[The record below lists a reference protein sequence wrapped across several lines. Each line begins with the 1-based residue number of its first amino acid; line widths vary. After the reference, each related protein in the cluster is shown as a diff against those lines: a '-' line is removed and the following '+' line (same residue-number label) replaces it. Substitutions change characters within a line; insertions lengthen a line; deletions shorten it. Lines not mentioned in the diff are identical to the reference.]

1 MLLCG
6 SVLARILSHLM
17 DRVASCP
24 RPRAT
29 RPRVEASTST
39 ESQPRRISLRQSLTG
54 DQVCLPGVST
64 EKNGWT
70 VPGYYLIRNLL
81 RVLVLKVAENGTVDS
96 EGERFRIAGVLM
108 ASNSRPAPAGLT
120 VGECGS
126 VDDVVQVL
134 YGEDVLD
141 ADASEFEARPC
152 ADLDSVRTPVTPSS
166 CGDVSE

>member
-1 MLLCG
+1 
-6 SVLARILSHLM
+6 M
-17 DRVASCP
+17 DRMALCSSP
-24 RPRAT
+24 PRAK

-54 DQVCLPGVST
+54 DKVCLPCVST

-70 VPGYYLIRNLL
+70 VPASYVIGNLL
-81 RVLVLKVAENGTVDS
+81 GVLVLKVAENGTVDS
-96 EGERFRIAGVLM
+96 EGERFRIAAVLM

-126 VDDVVQVL
+126 VDDVVQVV